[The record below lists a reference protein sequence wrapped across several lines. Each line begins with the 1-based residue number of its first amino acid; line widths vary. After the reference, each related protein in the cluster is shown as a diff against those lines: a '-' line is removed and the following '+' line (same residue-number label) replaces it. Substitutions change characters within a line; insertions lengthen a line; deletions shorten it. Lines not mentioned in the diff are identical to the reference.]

1 VAGFLPRGGWGEL
14 AMKDKAQEYRR
25 NALQGREKAIVAGD
39 SRHKTEWLVI
49 ARMWEELAR
58 ESEKLHDLHESIE
71 AF

>member
-1 VAGFLPRGGWGEL
+1 
-14 AMKDKAQEYRR
+14 
-25 NALQGREKAIVAGD
+25 VAGD